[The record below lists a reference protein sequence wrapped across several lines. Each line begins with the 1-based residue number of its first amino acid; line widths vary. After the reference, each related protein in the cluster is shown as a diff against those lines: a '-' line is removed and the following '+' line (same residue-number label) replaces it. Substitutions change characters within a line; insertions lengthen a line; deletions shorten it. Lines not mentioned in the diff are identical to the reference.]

1 MAERS
6 QRYQPLVRLA
16 AGGMAT
22 VFVGAAYGSL
32 GFRQLVAIKRPH
44 LHLLEDPAYRSELLS
59 EARLASML
67 RHANVVD
74 VRDIDADQKSVQL
87 IMDYVE
93 GASVSDL
100 VVALAERNGALPV
113 PISIRIVLD
122 ALAGLQAA
130 HDLRD
135 ERGELVQ
142 LVHRDISPQNVLVGL
157 DGVARVTDFGI
168 AKYAQREM
176 KSTTG
181 DALKGKIAY
190 MAPEYVKGEG
200 FDRRVDVFAAGVL
213 LWEMLAG
220 RRLFRGEHEADTL
233 RRVLF
238 DAPAALT
245 SPSVPAA
252 LDAVL
257 QMALAKDPERRF
269 QTAEAMASALES
281 VMVSERL
288 YAAPRA
294 VAAEVSAICGET
306 LALRRAKV
314 QAALEDFL
322 VSSSIP
328 HDRSHVLSVTLPLA
342 APTEPTE
349 PTRLATPRSKL
360 LASAPNAATLPE
372 AGHDLR
378 PVIAETQV
386 LEPSPGSPP
395 TRSSRGWLGLGA
407 LALIL
412 VGVGVAW
419 MREPTPH
426 TPEPEPRPR
435 PSAETTGAALLP
447 SAEAPPTPANMPS
460 AVAPPS
466 TPTASSARSSAPANK
481 PDKRPAPPKPSASI
495 PNVPDNPY

>member
-1 MAERS
+1 MAEKS

-44 LHLLEDPAYRSELLS
+44 VHLLEDPDYRQELIA

-74 VRDIDADQKSVQL
+74 VRDIDAQDKSVQL

-100 VVALAERNGALPV
+100 VVALAARDTRLPV
-113 PISIRIVLD
+113 PITIRIVLD
-122 ALAGLQAA
+122 TLAGLQAA
-130 HDLRD
+130 HELRD
-135 ERGELVQ
+135 ERGQPVQ
-142 LVHRDISPQNVLVGL
+142 LVHRDVSPQNVLVGL
-157 DGVARVTDFGI
+157 DGVSRVTDFGI
-168 AKYAQREM
+168 AKFAQSDA

-200 FDRRVDVFAAGVL
+200 IDRRVDVFATGVL

-220 RRLFRGEHEADTL
+220 RRLFRGEHDADTL
-233 RRVLF
+233 RKLLY
-238 DAPAALT
+238 DSPASLA
-245 SPSVPAA
+245 SEVVPAA

-257 QMALAKDPERRF
+257 HMALAKDPERRF

-281 VMVSERL
+281 VMVAERL
-288 YAAPRA
+288 YAAPRV
-294 VAAEVSAICGET
+294 VAAEVASVCGDA

-328 HDRSHVLSVTLPLA
+328 HDHAQVLSATLPLA
-342 APTEPTE
+342 PPTE
-349 PTRLATPRSKL
+349 PTRVEVPRPNL
-360 LASAPNAATLPE
+360 LASVPHAATLPE
-372 AGHDLR
+372 AGHDFR
-378 PVIAETQV
+378 VVTAETQI
-386 LEPSPGSPP
+386 LERPSPPAPGHGGRP
-395 TRSSRGWLGLGA
+395 LLVVGA
-407 LALIL
+407 AASVLAL
-412 VGVGVAW
+412 VAGGYLW
-419 MREPTPH
+419 S
-426 TPEPEPRPR
+426 RPPASPD
-435 PSAETTGAALLP
+435 PSA
-447 SAEAPPTPANMPS
+447 PPPLRPAS
-460 AVAPPS
+460 
-466 TPTASSARSSAPANK
+466 TASSPAVETPVASTAALAPPAVGSAAPSKPSTSK
-481 PDKRPAPPKPSASI
+481 PDKRAAAPKPAASG
-495 PNVPDNPY
+495 PKVPDNPY